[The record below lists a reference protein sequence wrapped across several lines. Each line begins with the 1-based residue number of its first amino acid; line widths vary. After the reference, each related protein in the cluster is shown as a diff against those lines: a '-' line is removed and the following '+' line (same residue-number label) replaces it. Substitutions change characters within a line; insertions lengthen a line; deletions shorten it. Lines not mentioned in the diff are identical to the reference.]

1 MTIFYLYWV
10 FFCSLNAYEAW
21 THLMA
26 FALAI
31 SPAWNVF
38 PRMLNDWLLLA
49 IQFKFAS
56 LEGLP

>member
-1 MTIFYLYWV
+1 
-10 FFCSLNAYEAW
+10 
-21 THLMA
+21 MA

>member
-1 MTIFYLYWV
+1 
-10 FFCSLNAYEAW
+10 
-21 THLMA
+21 MA

-38 PRMLNDWLLLA
+38 PRMLNDWLLLD